1 MNEHADDWEAV
12 LPAFSQER
20 VKEGN
25 ALTELSFHSFSLSTP
40 MQMSILIRQ
49 NCRRLFNRFMPVWLV
64 EPEPMLQ
71 ISRGGTLST
80 AYDKMIQ
87 LGYLQR
93 SRRINSEIIRTHFE
107 RTTGMV
113 QERPS
118 SRLRKLGSLIAIGVA
133 VGACTVPRSKATG
146 TCTFQQL
153 LVENPTTV
161 DIYKTL

>member
-1 MNEHADDWEAV
+1 
-12 LPAFSQER
+12 
-20 VKEGN
+20 
-25 ALTELSFHSFSLSTP
+25 
-40 MQMSILIRQ
+40 
-49 NCRRLFNRFMPVWLV
+49 MPVWLV

-71 ISRGGTLST
+71 ISRGGKLST

-133 VGACTVPRSKATG
+133 VGALHCAK
-146 TCTFQQL
+146 
-153 LVENPTTV
+153 
-161 DIYKTL
+161 K